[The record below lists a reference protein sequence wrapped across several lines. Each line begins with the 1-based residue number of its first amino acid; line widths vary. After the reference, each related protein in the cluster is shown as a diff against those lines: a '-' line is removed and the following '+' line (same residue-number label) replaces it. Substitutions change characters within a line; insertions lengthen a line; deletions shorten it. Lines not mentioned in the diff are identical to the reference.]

1 MILFHILT
9 ASDWESAREA
19 GVYRPESLNREG
31 FIHFSMRDQLLR
43 VANALFRGQR
53 DLVVLE
59 VESTLLQAPLR
70 LEPPLEGGKELFP
83 HLYGALNLDAVRA
96 VGTLTPA
103 GDGAFVRFPDLH
115 PIPTHR

>member
-9 ASDWESAREA
+9 ASDWERARVE
-19 GVYRPESLNREG
+19 GTYRPESLNHEG

-43 VANALFRGQR
+43 VANTLFQGKR
-53 DLVVLE
+53 DLVVIE
-59 VESTLLQAPLR
+59 VESALLQAPLH
-70 LEPPLEGGKELFP
+70 LEPPLEGGRELFP

-96 VGTLTPA
+96 VGRLSPE

-115 PIPTHR
+115 PISTHG